1 MASVASVEELLPGTR
16 QANAQLV
23 RSMRCL
29 SEATRATAPEREVSI
44 GILSISESLTSVA
57 TSCRSRFDE
66 IDKALADHRAKFEAL
81 GSQIT
86 MQQHQISA
94 QLTQL
99 GVQQKKIE
107 GMAFPALSIL
117 YGEVAGDLRKYCARH
132 ARGEFG
138 NDFHFKVTADHFQA
152 LGIPPVLYN
161 KLLDSRVPFAHPYIG
176 DLEIVAH
183 LAPIAKT
190 LYPDEY
196 EEHWK
201 LLVALDAARRIF
213 GPVPPSGTMRID
225 PQSLAL
231 PDSSSLSIDE
241 KARLNA
247 LLGRGPAIRSTV
259 GRGRGDAAAT
269 SSRAAAIVAS
279 ASHVTDNGGT
289 AASSASADDEIAA
302 QISRKRLAAEKLA
315 RLIVAN
321 EPRLLEQA
329 AGGALR
335 PPMSIPGK
343 AASAPANFKSA
354 PSISGTCLDS
364 GHSVDP
370 ESTSVTD
377 QVQAGK
383 RSRAAYSAKSA
394 PLGPE

>member
-1 MASVASVEELLPGTR
+1 MASAASVDELLPGTR

-247 LLGRGPAIRSTV
+247 LLGRGPAIRPTV
-259 GRGRGDAAAT
+259 GRRRGDAAAT
-269 SSRAAAIVAS
+269 SSRAPAIVAS